1 MTLYL
6 FPLPSK
12 FVMRV
17 KISSHVFSSMSI
29 LAGKNIAPVKLI
41 TLFKPKHFN
50 QIKRSTTQNFSYI
63 LTWYIEY
70 LLADSSEAVTT

>member
-17 KISSHVFSSMSI
+17 EISSHVFSSMST
-29 LAGKNIAPVKLI
+29 LAGTKTAPVKLI
-41 TLFKPKHFN
+41 TLFKTKHFN
-50 QIKRSTTQNFSYI
+50 QIKRSITQIFSYR

-70 LLADSSEAVTT
+70 LLADSSAAVTT